1 MSTRPASLFA
11 IRSQARQV
19 QAQLDQDPYLH
30 EVREMYKYLM
40 NLLHK
45 NLTISVGGKKIKVT
59 VDQSGEDWWWVH
71 YRALFYFALVAK
83 KLNWKTPKN
92 KEMLRRRAEEL
103 GRVAARLAVTHIGDK
118 PPYEAKID
126 DMVAC
131 LASKEADCPPK
142 GVVLPMQEFC
152 N

>member
-1 MSTRPASLFA
+1 MSTQPVSLFA
-11 IRSQARQV
+11 VRSQARQV
-19 QAQLDQDPYLH
+19 QAQLDQDPYLQ

-40 NLLHK
+40 GLLHK
-45 NLTISVGGKKIKVT
+45 NLTVTVGGKKIKAT

-71 YRALFYFALVAK
+71 YRSLFYFALVAK
-83 KLNWKTPKN
+83 KLDWKTPKN
-92 KEMLRRRAEEL
+92 KEMLRKRALEL
-103 GRVAARLAVTHIGDK
+103 ARVAARLAVEHMGDK
-118 PPYEAKID
+118 APYEPKIT